1 MHQARTTDAGPEL
14 TLPVAIVSAE
24 VWATAREALPQHQ
37 TSTDNRQTPPHRGG
51 EIPIFWEGFSR
62 GQDRD
67 RNVQTIELGA
77 LYKI

>member
-37 TSTDNRQTPPHRGG
+37 TSTGNRVVLR
-51 EIPIFWEGFSR
+51 EGHV
-62 GQDRD
+62 
-67 RNVQTIELGA
+67 N
-77 LYKI
+77 